1 MGGVCCTCKPCLQ
14 VVQVYSASTQ
24 VDMGKPSVVSTI
36 PLSSSLASPASFC
49 SVSNP
54 EEPCS

>member
-1 MGGVCCTCKPCLQ
+1 MGGVCCTSKPCLQ

-36 PLSSSLASPASFC
+36 PLVVLWLFQLLFAQ
-49 SVSNP
+49 
-54 EEPCS
+54 